1 MQRRTR
7 TLLAFCSLSLA
18 VAALAGCGTGTDA
31 TDKPAPPAA
40 EPNNAAPPAAATAPA
55 ASPPTD
61 MMHPKVAVE
70 TSLGRFTLTLD
81 AEHARLT
88 VENFLEYVESGD
100 YDGTIFHQVFPG
112 YAVLGGAMTPDLK
125 ERPARREIM
134 NEAAGAG
141 KNLRGTIAMA
151 RQPDVIDSASRQ
163 FFINLADNP
172 ALDHKPAAPGQIP
185 PAEQYG
191 YCVFG
196 HVSAGMEVIDRIAQA
211 AVHDAGGIEQTP
223 VEPIVIVS
231 MRQTK

>member
-1 MQRRTR
+1 MQRRTSIF
-7 TLLAFCSLSLA
+7 LALCSLALA
-18 VAALAGCGTGTDA
+18 AAALAGCGTGTDA
-31 TDKPAPPAA
+31 TDKPSPPAA
-40 EPNNAAPPAAATAPA
+40 EPNTATPPAAATAPA
-55 ASPPTD
+55 ATPAADT
-61 MMHPKVAVE
+61 MHPEVVVE

-88 VENFLEYVESGD
+88 VENFLEYVDSGD
-100 YDGTIFHQVFPG
+100 YNGTIFHQVFPG

-125 ERPARREIM
+125 EKPALREMM

-151 RQPDVIDSASRQ
+151 RLPDVIDSASRQ

-196 HVSAGMEVIDRIAQA
+196 DV
-211 AVHDAGGIEQTP
+211 
-223 VEPIVIVS
+223 
-231 MRQTK
+231 MRGWR